1 MDKEE
6 LFENRKKKIYEL
18 MQDKLYQ
25 PMKEKELAVFM
36 DVAKEDRHELRMVL
50 RALMDENKIE
60 VNARGKYKVSA
71 ARSFTGTFVSNAKGF
86 GFVEV
91 EGLDEDLF
99 IPGTETNGAYDSDI
113 VDAELIPSHGK
124 RQEARIV
131 NIVKR
136 GISQIVGVYT
146 DRGNGRGYV
155 TPDNAK
161 LQDDIQIDSEDS
173 MGAVTGHKVLVE
185 ILDYGDDISAPT
197 GRVSEILGHINDP
210 GVDILSII
218 KGHEIP
224 VDYPEDVMKQV
235 EGIEDKV
242 SEAEKKGRED
252 LRAMQMVTI
261 DGEDSKDLDDA
272 VSVSF
277 VNGIYKL
284 GVHIADV

>member
-146 DRGNGRGYV
+146 DRGNGRG
-155 TPDNAK
+155 
-161 LQDDIQIDSEDS
+161 
-173 MGAVTGHKVLVE
+173 
-185 ILDYGDDISAPT
+185 
-197 GRVSEILGHINDP
+197 
-210 GVDILSII
+210 
-218 KGHEIP
+218 
-224 VDYPEDVMKQV
+224 
-235 EGIEDKV
+235 
-242 SEAEKKGRED
+242 
-252 LRAMQMVTI
+252 
-261 DGEDSKDLDDA
+261 
-272 VSVSF
+272 
-277 VNGIYKL
+277 
-284 GVHIADV
+284 